1 MIATARTGHSRRTV
15 RMRYFDDLGVEP
27 ATYNDFGEIRYPLA
41 EFLMKRY
48 KNNLPTIIATNLTF
62 EDIGKVYGD
71 RLQDRMREM
80 FAMITYKEQSYRR

>member
-1 MIATARTGHSRRTV
+1 
-15 RMRYFDDLGVEP
+15 
-27 ATYNDFGEIRYPLA
+27 
-41 EFLMKRY
+41 MKRY